1 MVITMPGHK
10 IWVLSLSLSLLPG
23 GFAVA
28 AQSQGTRAPAA
39 EHPTDPRSSGSI
51 SGTIVDPTQAAVAGA
66 RVRLSWGDQSL
77 YQEVMS
83 DDHGQLSFANVAPG
97 PFQLTI
103 TSLGFATPASAG
115 GLRPGETFTVP
126 QITIA

>member
-28 AQSQGTRAPAA
+28 AQSQGTGAPAA
-39 EHPTDPRSSGSI
+39 EHPTDPRLSGSI

-77 YQEVMS
+77 YHEVMP
-83 DDHGQLSFANVAPG
+83 DHEGQFSFA
-97 PFQLTI
+97 
-103 TSLGFATPASAG
+103 
-115 GLRPGETFTVP
+115 TVHP
-126 QITIA
+126 VHFELPI